1 MWPILHRELR
11 EQARSPAQRR
21 LRWATA
27 LLGIVLGF
35 AVITWTR
42 TLPTPG
48 GLVSATATGAE
59 AFSQLGLGLTLLAAL
74 LATLATADTLAR
86 ERREGTLPILFLT
99 PLTASAVVV
108 GKAVSG
114 TLRVLSA
121 LSGVIP
127 VLIIPVLMGGV
138 DARQIV
144 ATLGEVLLA
153 LLLGLGGGILASTRC
168 QRPLPAMALG
178 SALAFAG
185 LQSAVGLYVW
195 LGFGSPAFGDW
206 LQPGHG
212 TVWLR
217 RALEHAAGIANWGGT
232 AFAFVP
238 GSAGP
243 GGWLPPGPTLLF
255 LEAGCALV
263 LLGAVIRH
271 AGRRT
276 ARDAQVRTP
285 TAAELR
291 RRRFWI
297 EPWLFRGFFTALQ
310 RANLARNPLRWL
322 QRRTPLRSVAGWLWL
337 GLTAMAW
344 TSLITGL
351 GSFGGGPS
359 LLVPLLPF
367 ALLAGM
373 VLQAAGA
380 FRAERETGTI
390 ELLLVT
396 GLTEGQMIGAVLHA
410 GIWMFLPAV
419 ALHSV
424 VLVSLQLAERALLLP
439 LPAGSLVAACLTLPG
454 IGLWTS
460 LRGGSFASG
469 IWQTFALGLGLP
481 GTITLLSLNLPFIPV
496 PGQGPEPVFIL
507 AQGMVGAWALRA
519 CHQVLRRRQF
529 TVARDTSGS

>member
-1 MWPILHRELR
+1 MWPVIQRELR

-42 TLPTPG
+42 TVPTPG
-48 GLVSATATGAE
+48 GMVTLNTTGAE
-59 AFSQLGLGLTLLAAL
+59 AFSHLGLGLTVIATL
-74 LATLATADTLAR
+74 LATIATADTLAR

-99 PLTASAVVV
+99 PLNASAVVV
-108 GKAVSG
+108 GKTVSG
-114 TLRVLSA
+114 TLRVLAA

-138 DARQIV
+138 GAGQLV
-144 ATLGEVLLA
+144 ATLGGVLLA
-153 LLLGLGGGILASTRC
+153 LLLGLGGGIVASTRC
-168 QRPLPAMALG
+168 HRPLPAMALG
-178 SALAFAG
+178 CALAFAG
-185 LQSAVGLYVW
+185 FQAALGAYVR
-195 LGFGSPAFGDW
+195 LCFGSAAFDDW
-206 LQPGHG
+206 LTLGRG
-212 TVWLR
+212 IVWVPLV
-217 RALEHAAGIANWGGT
+217 LEHAAGIPSRGGM
-232 AFAFVP
+232 AFGFAAGLAGRAP
-238 GSAGP
+238 WPAAGP
-243 GGWLPPGPTLLF
+243 GFLF
-255 LEAGCALV
+255 LEVGFALA
-263 LLGAVIRH
+263 LLGGVIRH

-285 TAAELR
+285 TTAELR

-297 EPWLFRGFFTALQ
+297 EPWLFRGAFTALQ

-337 GLTAMAW
+337 GLTAMVW

-351 GSFGGGPS
+351 GSFGAGPS

-367 ALLAGM
+367 ALLTGM

-396 GLTEGQMIGAVLHA
+396 GLTENQLIGAVLHS
-410 GIWMFLPAV
+410 GIVMFLPAV
-419 ALHSV
+419 ALHTAILFSV
-424 VLVSLQLAERALLLP
+424 QFLERALLVP
-439 LPAGSLVAACLTLPG
+439 LPSWSIIAACLTLPG

-460 LRGGSFASG
+460 LRGTSFASG
-469 IWQTFALGLGLP
+469 IWQTFALGLGIPAMVTLV
-481 GTITLLSLNLPFIPV
+481 LLSLPPLPFSEGRPEQLYV
-496 PGQGPEPVFIL
+496 LLQG
-507 AQGMVGAWALRA
+507 AVGVWALRA

-529 TVARDTSGS
+529 TVARDTSGT